1 MAVLSESMA
10 AASADRLAA
19 PVIADVRTPALL
31 ALLALIWRGEP
42 NPTLRELLPH
52 CRRCFARP
60 TP

>member
-1 MAVLSESMA
+1 VAVLSESM

-19 PVIADVRTPALL
+19 PVIADVRTP